1 MGLSDV
7 DYHLTRA
14 ARERDLAATAPED
27 IGFFHSKLANLHE
40 QRAQNLAS
48 GKLITD
54 DQLFFAGL

>member
-14 ARERDLAATAPED
+14 ARERDLAANAPAD

-40 QRAQNLAS
+40 QRAKDLAS
-48 GKLITD
+48 GQLTSD
-54 DQLFFAGL
+54 DQLYFAR